1 MNRIRSIL
9 VLVSG
14 CAALAGLGCDSHVP
28 LGTYSPQQ
36 RSVLWYAT
44 FEPGDLSEWENDK
57 YGNVHQENAAV
68 APAVTS
74 ELAHNGKFSGKATMG
89 PTTGSPGMASLN
101 YFYRT
106 QPIALETYY
115 GAWFYIPST
124 VTIRSWLSL
133 VHFVCSTTGD
143 GQNVVPVW
151 DLNIWPVR
159 DGSLPPGTL
168 PIGALT
174 THFYNFLT
182 MVNADQLVVP
192 SVPVDQWVHF
202 EIRIR
207 KAADATGRVTV
218 WQDDVMLVDLQ
229 DISTF
234 PTDWIEWDVGGASND
249 LAPAS
254 ASIYVDDATISED
267 RLGSAPI
274 PANERPQP

>member
-1 MNRIRSIL
+1 
-9 VLVSG
+9 
-14 CAALAGLGCDSHVP
+14 
-28 LGTYSPQQ
+28 
-36 RSVLWYAT
+36 
-44 FEPGDLSEWENDK
+44 
-57 YGNVHQENAAV
+57 
-68 APAVTS
+68 
-74 ELAHNGKFSGKATMG
+74 MG

-192 SVPVDQWVHF
+192 SDPVAQRVHF

-234 PTDWIEWDVGGASND
+234 PTDWIEWDVGGPPMIWPRPRPPSTWTTPPSARTASG
-249 LAPAS
+249 PRPSRPMS
-254 ASIYVDDATISED
+254 ASRRFFDLLAAVTEMADG
-267 RLGSAPI
+267 GS
-274 PANERPQP
+274 